1 VTDRGPGGPFRVA
14 PFRIGFVGAHPPVIA
29 SAAPGGLAMSGMYGA
44 DPDQLQALGTTLKR
58 QREAVS
64 SVLSQVSGVLGTTL
78 WQGPAHD
85 RFASDWD
92 GAFRDALNR
101 LNQAFEAAGQ
111 DCTSRAEELR
121 RVMGA

>member
-1 VTDRGPGGPFRVA
+1 MGSSRA
-14 PFRIGFVGAHPPVIA
+14 AFRIATAGAHPQVIA
-29 SAAPGGLAMSGMYGA
+29 SAAPGGTPMSGMYGA

-58 QREAVS
+58 QMEAVS

-85 RFASDWD
+85 RFANDWN

-111 DCTSRAEELR
+111 DCTARAEELR